1 MDADV
6 VVLGAGF
13 AGVAAARNLQEAGTR
28 VVILEA
34 RDRIGGRT
42 WYREMPGA
50 GVSAEYGGMFF
61 SRATQPHL
69 AAEIERY
76 GIAVTPPVEPELV
89 AWIRGDERHEGMAAI
104 ERIQSLLAS
113 SQLMTALETTAK
125 AFAAGER
132 AALDALDITS
142 AAWVDALDAD
152 PEAAD
157 YLRAFLVAMGGSSI
171 ERTSVLPLLWDM
183 VELDYTPADAYVDM
197 GELFTD
203 GTKSLI
209 DAMAAG
215 LDVRL
220 GTVATRVVAEADGVT
235 VTTQDGSVIRAGA
248 AIVALPLNVWADV
261 VFDPPLAAPKQR
273 AATQRHPGAV
283 SKVLAVV
290 SDAPASY
297 LGAGWGTPINAGFI
311 TKAAGVNRA
320 VHGLLGPGSRGS
332 LGPRRRRGRGERPPA
347 AGNGRR
353 DRRARLG
360 RRPVLERCV
369 VGGASR
375 PGSAMARSRR
385 CESPRAAWPSPGR
398 ISPPR
403 VRDGSKA
410 RSRAASP
417 PRRITPGSH
426 SRPRSAAVS
435 RSRRRPAG

>member
-1 MDADV
+1 
-6 VVLGAGF
+6 
-13 AGVAAARNLQEAGTR
+13 
-28 VVILEA
+28 
-34 RDRIGGRT
+34 
-42 WYREMPGA
+42 
-50 GVSAEYGGMFF
+50 MFF

-125 AFAAGER
+125 AFAAGDR
-132 AALDALDITS
+132 AALDVLDIPS

-171 ERTSVLPLLWDM
+171 DRTSVLPLLWDM

-215 LDVRL
+215 LEVRL
-220 GTVATRVVAEADGVT
+220 GTVVTRVVAEADGVS
-235 VTTQDGSVIRAGA
+235 VTTRDGSVIRAGA

-261 VFDPPLAAPKQR
+261 VFEPPLAAPKQR

-311 TKAAGVNRA
+311 TKAAGVNQLFMGFSVQDRVDLSDHDA
-320 VHGLLGPGSRGS
+320 V
-332 LGPRRRRGRGERPPA
+332 A
-347 AGNGRR
+347 AAVN
-353 DRRARLG
+353 AHL
-360 RRPVLERCV
+360 
-369 VGGASR
+369 
-375 PGSAMARSRR
+375 
-385 CESPRAAWPSPGR
+385 PRATVVATDGHDWVGDPFSKGAWLAVPPTWFSDGTFEALREPEGR
-398 ISPPR
+398 LAFAGSDIAAEGAGWIEGAISSG
-403 VRDGSKA
+403 V
-410 RSRAASP
+410 AAAADHA
-417 PRRITPGSH
+417 RITLAS
-426 SRPRSAAVS
+426 
-435 RSRRRPAG
+435 

>member
-171 ERTSVLPLLWDM
+171 DRTSVLPLLWDM

-220 GTVATRVVAEADGVT
+220 GTVATRVVADADGVT
-235 VTTQDGSVIRAGA
+235 VTTLDGSVIRAGA

-311 TKAAGVNRA
+311 TKAAGVNQLFMGFSVQDRVDLSDHDA
-320 VHGLLGPGSRGS
+320 V
-332 LGPRRRRGRGERPPA
+332 A
-347 AGNGRR
+347 AAVN
-353 DRRARLG
+353 AHL
-360 RRPVLERCV
+360 
-369 VGGASR
+369 
-375 PGSAMARSRR
+375 
-385 CESPRAAWPSPGR
+385 PRATVVATDGHDWVGDPFSKGAWLAVPPTWFSDGTFEALREPEGR
-398 ISPPR
+398 VAFAGSDIAAEGAGWIEGAISSGVAAAR
-403 VRDGSKA
+403 QTATVVR
-410 RSRAASP
+410 
-417 PRRITPGSH
+417 
-426 SRPRSAAVS
+426 
-435 RSRRRPAG
+435 AGEHAG

>member
-132 AALDALDITS
+132 RRSTRWTS
-142 AAWVDALDAD
+142 PRRPGSTRSTPIPRPPTTCGPSW
-152 PEAAD
+152 
-157 YLRAFLVAMGGSSI
+157 LRWAVPRSTG
-171 ERTSVLPLLWDM
+171 TSVLPLLWDM

-220 GTVATRVVAEADGVT
+220 GTVVDAGGRTTRT
-235 VTTQDGSVIRAGA
+235 
-248 AIVALPLNVWADV
+248 
-261 VFDPPLAAPKQR
+261 
-273 AATQRHPGAV
+273 
-283 SKVLAVV
+283 
-290 SDAPASY
+290 AS
-297 LGAGWGTPINAGFI
+297 L
-311 TKAAGVNRA
+311 
-320 VHGLLGPGSRGS
+320 
-332 LGPRRRRGRGERPPA
+332 
-347 AGNGRR
+347 
-353 DRRARLG
+353 
-360 RRPVLERCV
+360 
-369 VGGASR
+369 SR
-375 PGSAMARSRR
+375 P
-385 CESPRAAWPSPGR
+385 
-398 ISPPR
+398 
-403 VRDGSKA
+403 
-410 RSRAASP
+410 
-417 PRRITPGSH
+417 
-426 SRPRSAAVS
+426 
-435 RSRRRPAG
+435 

>member
-28 VVILEA
+28 VVTLEA

-61 SRATQPHL
+61 SRVTQPHL

-220 GTVATRVVAEADGVT
+220 GTVSDARCRRARTGVT

-261 VFDPPLAAPKQR
+261 VFDPPLASPKQR

-311 TKAAGVNRA
+311 TKAAGVNQLFMGFSVQDRVDLSDHDA
-320 VHGLLGPGSRGS
+320 V
-332 LGPRRRRGRGERPPA
+332 A
-347 AGNGRR
+347 AAVN
-353 DRRARLG
+353 AHL
-360 RRPVLERCV
+360 
-369 VGGASR
+369 
-375 PGSAMARSRR
+375 
-385 CESPRAAWPSPGR
+385 PRATVVATDGHDWVGDPFSKGAWLAVPPTWFSDGTFEALREPEGR
-398 ISPPR
+398 LAFAGSDIAAEGAGWIEGAISSG
-403 VRDGSKA
+403 V
-410 RSRAASP
+410 AAAADHA
-417 PRRITPGSH
+417 RITLAS
-426 SRPRSAAVS
+426 
-435 RSRRRPAG
+435 

>member
-171 ERTSVLPLLWDM
+171 DRTSVLPLLWDM

-261 VFDPPLAAPKQR
+261 VFDPPLAAPE
-273 AATQRHPGAV
+273 
-283 SKVLAVV
+283 
-290 SDAPASY
+290 
-297 LGAGWGTPINAGFI
+297 
-311 TKAAGVNRA
+311 AAGRDAAAPGRGLEGARGGVRRA
-320 VHGLLGPGSRGS
+320 RQLSGRGMGHADQRRFHHEGGGSQPALHGLLGPGSRGS
-332 LGPRRRRGRGERPPA
+332 VGSRRRRGRGERPPA

-369 VGGASR
+369 VGGPSDLVQRWHVRGVARARGPRGLRRVGHRRRGCGVDRGRDRKRRRRREAS
-375 PGSAMARSRR
+375 
-385 CESPRAAWPSPGR
+385 CEG
-398 ISPPR
+398 
-403 VRDGSKA
+403 VRDVV
-410 RSRAASP
+410 RA
-417 PRRITPGSH
+417 GEH
-426 SRPRSAAVS
+426 
-435 RSRRRPAG
+435 AG

>member
-113 SQLMTALETTAK
+113 SQLMTALEMTAK

-171 ERTSVLPLLWDM
+171 DRTSVLPLLWDM

-220 GTVATRVVAEADGVT
+220 GTEATRVVAAADGVS
-235 VTTQDGSVIRAGA
+235 VTTRDGSMIRAGA

-261 VFDPPLAAPKQR
+261 VFDPPLASPKQR

-283 SKVLAVV
+283 SKVLALV
-290 SDAPASY
+290 SNAPASY

-311 TKAAGVNRA
+311 TKAAGVNQLFMGFSVQDRVDLSDHDA
-320 VHGLLGPGSRGS
+320 V
-332 LGPRRRRGRGERPPA
+332 A
-347 AGNGRR
+347 AAVN
-353 DRRARLG
+353 AHL
-360 RRPVLERCV
+360 
-369 VGGASR
+369 
-375 PGSAMARSRR
+375 
-385 CESPRAAWPSPGR
+385 PRATVVATDGHDWVGDPFSKGAWLAVPPTWFSDGTFEALREPEGR
-398 ISPPR
+398 LAFAGSDIAAEGAGWIEGAISSG
-403 VRDGSKA
+403 V
-410 RSRAASP
+410 AAAADHA
-417 PRRITPGSH
+417 RITLAS
-426 SRPRSAAVS
+426 
-435 RSRRRPAG
+435 

>member
-13 AGVAAARNLQEAGTR
+13 AGVAAGRDLQEAGTR

-89 AWIRGDERHEGMAAI
+89 AWIRGDDRHEGMAAI

-171 ERTSVLPLLWDM
+171 DRTSVLPLLWDM

-215 LDVRL
+215 LEVRL
-220 GTVATRVVAEADGVT
+220 GTVATRVVAEADGVS
-235 VTTQDGSVIRAGA
+235 VTTLDGSVIRAGA

-261 VFDPPLAAPKQR
+261 AFEPPLAAPKQL

-283 SKVLAVV
+283 SKVLAVLTDV
-290 SDAPASY
+290 PASY
-297 LGAGWGTPINAGFI
+297 LGAGWGTSINAGFI
-311 TKAAGVNRA
+311 TKSAGDNQLFMGFSVQDRVDLSDHDAVAAAVRA
-320 VHGLLGPGSRGS
+320 HL
-332 LGPRRRRGRGERPPA
+332 
-347 AGNGRR
+347 
-353 DRRARLG
+353 
-360 RRPVLERCV
+360 
-369 VGGASR
+369 
-375 PGSAMARSRR
+375 
-385 CESPRAAWPSPGR
+385 PRATVVATDGHDWIGDPYSKGSWLAVPPTWFSDGTFEALREPEGR
-398 ISPPR
+398 VLFAGSDIAAEGAGWIEGAIASGTSTAKH
-403 VRDGSKA
+403 VRGVFA
-410 RSRAASP
+410 
-417 PRRITPGSH
+417 T
-426 SRPRSAAVS
+426 
-435 RSRRRPAG
+435 